1 MDKIIYYIILIMSI
15 KSLKKNGSKL
25 VTDYTK
31 SFSGTN
37 RTNNFF
43 KSAQLIL
50 GAILAG
56 YTAQRVPASFMKWA
70 SNPIGQIIIYF
81 FLFNQSSQY
90 NISKKWLLYDA
101 ILFTV
106 LINIIIY
113 FMRLYEYRKNHRKNL
128 PSLF

>member
-1 MDKIIYYIILIMSI
+1 MSI